1 MKQRV
6 LTSIENL
13 SKIVY
18 SLLIWDN
25 DMTTAQVCPAIFSLI
40 FFLFPGFALS
50 QFVGTS
56 YIGAKMLVI
65 QDLSYYELVYLFLG
79 MFCQLH
85 QTKRGGNNSV
95 WTWLVSLPLETK
107 LDCSERKKEATH
119 LFWDLTDDQQLKP
132 NIFPEQI
139 WIIFLQ
145 KRWRKSDQRPRI
157 PLKPMLPPLLLL
169 YRYLSNWRSR
179 SWKLLVN

>member
-1 MKQRV
+1 MFIAHLQHNIQPRIHFITATKFMKQRV

-56 YIGAKMLVI
+56 YIGPCSWSKIWAIMNLFI
-65 QDLSYYELVYLFLG
+65 FFLG
-79 MFCQLH
+79 CFVSCTSC
-85 QTKRGGNNSV
+85 TKQSMEEITLYEHD
-95 WTWLVSLPLETK
+95 WSAYHWK
-107 LDCSERKKEATH
+107 LSWIVLNERKKPH
-119 LFWDLTDDQQLKP
+119 
-132 NIFPEQI
+132 IFFETWQMISSLNQI
-139 WIIFLQ
+139 FFLN
-145 KRWRKSDQRPRI
+145 KFE
-157 PLKPMLPPLLLL
+157 
-169 YRYLSNWRSR
+169 
-179 SWKLLVN
+179 

>member
-56 YIGAKMLVI
+56 YIGPCSWSKIWAIMNLFI
-65 QDLSYYELVYLFLG
+65 FFLG
-79 MFCQLH
+79 CFVSC
-85 QTKRGGNNSV
+85 TKQSMEEITLYEHD
-95 WTWLVSLPLETK
+95 WSAYHWK
-107 LDCSERKKEATH
+107 LSWIVLNERKKPH
-119 LFWDLTDDQQLKP
+119 IFFWDQQLKP
-132 NIFPEQI
+132 NIFSWTNLNNFSSKTLKKKRSAASHPVEAHASSTSPLVQVSLELAKQVLE
-139 WIIFLQ
+139 II
-145 KRWRKSDQRPRI
+145 S
-157 PLKPMLPPLLLL
+157 
-169 YRYLSNWRSR
+169 
-179 SWKLLVN
+179 

>member
-1 MKQRV
+1 MIQETCSMFIAHLQHNIQPRIHFITATKFMKQRV

-85 QTKRGGNNSV
+85 QTKHGGNNSV
-95 WTWLVSLPLETK
+95 WTWLVTGQPTIG
-107 LDCSERKKEATH
+107 
-119 LFWDLTDDQQLKP
+119 
-132 NIFPEQI
+132 N
-139 WIIFLQ
+139 
-145 KRWRKSDQRPRI
+145 
-157 PLKPMLPPLLLL
+157 
-169 YRYLSNWRSR
+169 
-179 SWKLLVN
+179 